1 MVPKSSCKKNK
12 PLYHCVDQKIKML
25 RDFLNAKK
33 KKKKIKSFYCEKKNI
48 KKKKILIWY
57 CNRTD
62 PQNKIIVSSTLQGEH
77 HNKKN

>member
-33 KKKKIKSFYCEKKNI
+33 KKKKLRVFIVKR
-48 KKKKILIWY
+48 KI
-57 CNRTD
+57 
-62 PQNKIIVSSTLQGEH
+62 
-77 HNKKN
+77 